1 MISED
6 RPWVFGSDVAY
17 RENRK
22 GRRSEKGELG
32 FISYDGWGSRLWATS
47 KNLFIFRWGFLGLFI
62 VNLWGLVGFIVL
74 FCNEEIVLCAVVWI
88 SIPKSLCVISF
99 PFDRE
104 MVLPGKMLCL
114 VGRSLI
120 IARTVLEEP
129 RQCGSPDPSLSLTFL
144 GFHDVSSSSL
154 PHYPVP
160 SPICCL
166 INQKQ
171 RDHLTKDWN
180 HETMSPN

>member
-1 MISED
+1 MGEATGCGPHQKTSLSLGED
-6 RPWVFGSDVAY
+6 SSVFSLLIFEVWWVFC
-17 RENRK
+17 
-22 GRRSEKGELG
+22 
-32 FISYDGWGSRLWATS
+32 F
-47 KNLFIFRWGFLGLFI
+47 
-62 VNLWGLVGFIVL
+62 VL

-99 PFDRE
+99 LFDRE

-129 RQCGSPDPSLSLTFL
+129 RQCGGPDPSLSLPFL

-171 RDHLTKDWN
+171 RDHLTRDWN